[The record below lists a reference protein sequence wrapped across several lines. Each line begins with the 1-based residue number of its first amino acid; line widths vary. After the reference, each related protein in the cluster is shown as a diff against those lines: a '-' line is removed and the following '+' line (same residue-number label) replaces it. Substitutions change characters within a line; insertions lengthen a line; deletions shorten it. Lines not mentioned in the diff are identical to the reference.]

1 MEASEFAA
9 KRLLFA
15 NEPEKFNRFNDA
27 FFKFLFAKND
37 HKPLLI
43 DLLNA
48 IFDDLCPAGIKGR
61 ITDLTIGNVEL
72 TTEHLEEKTGILDI
86 KVTTNNGEIIDVEVQ
101 TYPEVD
107 LGDRDLF
114 YFSKVFSAQKEKGND
129 YSNFKPVVIINL
141 LAFLFFN
148 DREQYHS
155 CYEVRERTLHDL
167 LTEKMSIHFI
177 EAPKCKKA
185 KEVNRLVRWI
195 QYLTFSDPVKI
206 KEFAQT
212 DPIFADVMEAEKM
225 FMSNQDEMDAYI
237 SAENAKFRLANLLK
251 GERSS
256 GHAEGLE
263 EGIAK
268 GRAEGLEEGH
278 AKGLEEGIAKG
289 RAEVLE
295 EARADKRETVI
306 SIARKML
313 ASGMSKESV
322 QQFTSLS
329 DAEMAAL

>member
-185 KEVNRLVRWI
+185 V
-195 QYLTFSDPVKI
+195 DVK
-206 KEFAQT
+206 
-212 DPIFADVMEAEKM
+212 PP
-225 FMSNQDEMDAYI
+225 
-237 SAENAKFRLANLLK
+237 
-251 GERSS
+251 
-256 GHAEGLE
+256 
-263 EGIAK
+263 
-268 GRAEGLEEGH
+268 
-278 AKGLEEGIAKG
+278 
-289 RAEVLE
+289 
-295 EARADKRETVI
+295 
-306 SIARKML
+306 RKN
-313 ASGMSKESV
+313 
-322 QQFTSLS
+322 
-329 DAEMAAL
+329 